1 MQCEATTARPHG
13 HAWTHRES
21 HRCRLSPRRMFD
33 YNKVSID
40 PRGHDSPVTYLIQNR
55 YLADARFVPI
65 SFESD
70 TAITEPHPGMDYS
83 TDDLDDLGCNRE
95 RTRQDRRTRGECGEA
110 PSAYHCVLSLSGK
123 RFGMQ

>member
-1 MQCEATTARPHG
+1 MQTIASLAC
-13 HAWTHRES
+13 S
-21 HRCRLSPRRMFD
+21 N

-95 RTRQDRRTRGECGEA
+95 RTHRIAELAENAVRRHA
-110 PSAYHCVLSLSGK
+110 AYHCVLSLSGK
-123 RFGMQ
+123 RCGMQ